1 MNKLQVVTWLPI
13 AVSIAMFVLAALTL
27 RRNSSQDT
35 AADATE
41 RATLAADVRYI
52 RSGVDEIKVEN
63 RAIRKD
69 VEDLRTKVASIE
81 ASASNA
87 HKRIDDLMKG

>member
-1 MNKLQVVTWLPI
+1 MQVVTWLPI
-13 AVSIAMFVLAALTL
+13 AVSIAMFVLALLTL
-27 RRNSSQDT
+27 RRNSKQDT
-35 AADATE
+35 TADATE

-69 VEDLRTKVASIE
+69 VEDLRTKVASVE
-81 ASASNA
+81 ASANNA

>member
-1 MNKLQVVTWLPI
+1 MEIVTWLPI
-13 AVSIAMFVLAALTL
+13 VVSVCMFIVALLTL
-27 RRNSSQDT
+27 RRNTNADT
-35 AADATE
+35 TANATE

-69 VEDLRTKVASIE
+69 VEDLRTKVVSVE
-81 ASASNA
+81 ASANSA